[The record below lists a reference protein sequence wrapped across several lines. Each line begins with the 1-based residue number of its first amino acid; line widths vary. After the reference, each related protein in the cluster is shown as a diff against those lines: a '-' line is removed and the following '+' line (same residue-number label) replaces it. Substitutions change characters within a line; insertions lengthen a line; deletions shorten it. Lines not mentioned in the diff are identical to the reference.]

1 MNLNKFNNWNNF
13 YKKNKG
19 NQYPDNF
26 IIIMILQEFKHL
38 SFRERNKINILD
50 LGMGG
55 GSNLFFLHNENF
67 KTFGID
73 ISKKSYSVLKKKIIK
88 LKLDIN
94 IKHADAKF
102 LPYEDLKFDVVIDCR
117 SLQHQHNFLLDQS
130 LKEIKRVLKKDG
142 KFFSIFMNSENK
154 KSGFYTNF
162 LQKKEI
168 MKKLIKYF
176 DINNFGHLQFSF
188 LSTTKPEN
196 SFWMIKC
203 TKNNL

>member
-1 MNLNKFNNWNNF
+1 MRLKKFKNWNNF
-13 YKKNKG
+13 YKKHKG

-26 IIIMILQEFKHL
+26 IIIMLLQEFKHL
-38 SFRERNKINILD
+38 SFRARNKTNILD

-55 GSNLFFLHNENF
+55 GANLFFLHNENF

-73 ISKKSYSVLKKKIIK
+73 ISKKSYETLKKKIMK

-94 IKHADAKF
+94 IKHADAKI
-102 LPYEDLKFDVVIDCR
+102 LPYDDSKFDAIIDCR
-117 SLQHQHNFLLDQS
+117 SLQHQHDFLLDQS

-142 KFFSIFMNSENK
+142 KFFSIFMNYENA

-168 MKKLIKYF
+168 KKKLIKYF
-176 DINNFGHLQFSF
+176 DIIDFGHLQFSF
-188 LSTTKPEN
+188 LSTTEPQN
-196 SFWMIKC
+196 SFWILKC
-203 TKNNL
+203 IKNNL